1 MRALPVPTTTVTFTE
16 QVGDVLNPER
26 GWWRERDIGGSFTGI
41 RDPIDPVATPPTTI
55 TLVKMDLDQTRAEIP
70 KGTLDAL
77 AATAAAADDAGVKIV
92 LRPVYRMD
100 REPASGVDPTD
111 VAFVVSHVRQ
121 LGPTVRAKADV
132 IAVVQLGMLG
142 PWGEFWESP
151 LIDNGQWVAILKALL
166 EEVPTS
172 RMVQVRRPCYKVHF
186 LRGGDPLADADPLT
200 DAEAF
205 SGSDIARVGHFN
217 DCFLGDTL
225 ADQGT
230 YVNPPGVFPVK
241 SVDEWR
247 AYAAT
252 DTRWTFVGGETCGNN
267 LRASC
272 ESAVGVPASPGV
284 PALPGDLA
292 QFHWSFLGS
301 GHYQPTVGPKGVL
314 AACRDEITEH
324 LGYRL
329 VLEEAIHSTAVR
341 PGDSLVL
348 RVRLRNDGYAP
359 PVNPRPVFVVLHA
372 GATAYLAELG
382 GADADPRR
390 WAPAESPGEAGETR
404 TLSRTIAV
412 PASVAEGTYALSLWL
427 PDAGTSIRARPE
439 YVVRFVNAGTWEAA
453 TGRNVLTRTLTISS
467 EATENTDPADA
478 TFIPEST

>member
-1 MRALPVPTTTVTFTE
+1 
-16 QVGDVLNPER
+16 
-26 GWWRERDIGGSFTGI
+26 
-41 RDPIDPVATPPTTI
+41 
-55 TLVKMDLDQTRAEIP
+55 
-70 KGTLDAL
+70 
-77 AATAAAADDAGVKIV
+77 
-92 LRPVYRMD
+92 
-100 REPASGVDPTD
+100 
-111 VAFVVSHVRQ
+111 
-121 LGPTVRAKADV
+121 
-132 IAVVQLGMLG
+132 MLG
-142 PWGEFWESP
+142 PWGEFHSSS
-151 LIDNGQWVAILKALL
+151 LIDDGKWVAILDALL

-172 RMVQVRRPCYKVHF
+172 RMVQVRRPCYKDHF
-186 LRGGDPLADADPLT
+186 FGGRGPLT

-205 SGSDIARVGHFN
+205 GGSDVARVGHFN

-230 YVNPPGVFPVK
+230 YVNPTGVFPVR

-252 DTRWTFVGGETCGNN
+252 DTRWTLVGGETCGKNA
-267 LRASC
+267 RASC
-272 ESAVGVPASPGV
+272 ASARA
-284 PALPGDLA
+284 DLA

-301 GHYQPTVGPKGVL
+301 DWYQPTVGPTGVL
-314 AACRDEITEH
+314 AACRGEITER

-341 PGDSLVL
+341 PGHSLVL

-390 WAPAESPGEAGETR
+390 WAPGETGTR

-427 PDAGTSIRARPE
+427 PDAAPSIRARPE
-439 YVVRFVNAGTWEAA
+439 YAVRFVNAGTWEAA
-453 TGRNVLTRTLTISS
+453 TGHNVLTRTLTISS
-467 EATENTDPADA
+467 GATANTDSTDA
-478 TFIPEST
+478 TFAP

>member
-1 MRALPVPTTTVTFTE
+1 VRASPVPTTTVTFIE

-26 GWWRERDIGGSFTGI
+26 GWWRETAIGGSFRHI
-41 RDPIDPVATPPTTI
+41 RDPIDPDATPPTTI
-55 TLVKMDLDQTRAEIP
+55 TLVKMDFDQTKADIP
-70 KGTLDAL
+70 TDTLAAL

-100 REPASGVDPTD
+100 DKPESGVDPTD

-121 LGPTVRAKADV
+121 LGPTVRATADV

-142 PWGEFWESP
+142 PWGEFHESS

-172 RMVQVRRPCYKVHF
+172 RMVQVRRPCYKAHF
-186 LRGGDPLADADPLT
+186 FGGRGPLT

-205 SGSDIARVGHFN
+205 SGSDVARVGHFN

-230 YVNPPGVFPVK
+230 YENPPGVFPVK

-247 AYAAT
+247 DYAAT

-267 LRASC
+267 ARASC
-272 ESAVGVPASPGV
+272 ESALGVPVSPGV
-284 PALPGDLA
+284 LAKPGDLP

-301 GHYQPTVGPKGVL
+301 GWYQPTVGPTGVL
-314 AACRDEITEH
+314 AACRDEITER

-341 PGDSLVL
+341 PGHSLVL
-348 RVRLRNDGYAP
+348 RVRLRNDGFAP

-382 GADADPRR
+382 GVDADPRR
-390 WAPAESPGEAGETR
+390 WAPGETR

-439 YVVRFVNAGTWEAA
+439 YAVRFVNAGTWEAA
-453 TGRNVLTRTLTISS
+453 TGHNVLTQTLTISS
-467 EATENTDPADA
+467 GATANTDPADA
-478 TFIPEST
+478 TFAT